1 MQKQCKEHSNMAKR
15 TIKFRTIVLSNSNK
29 QQVYAYYNK
38 RKQHKVDVPKNT
50 IYGAPFGT
58 LQFWY

>member
-1 MQKQCKEHSNMAKR
+1 MAKVKI
-15 TIKFRTIVLSNSNK
+15 TFRTTVLSNSNK

-38 RKQHKVDVPKNT
+38 RKNNKVSVPKTT